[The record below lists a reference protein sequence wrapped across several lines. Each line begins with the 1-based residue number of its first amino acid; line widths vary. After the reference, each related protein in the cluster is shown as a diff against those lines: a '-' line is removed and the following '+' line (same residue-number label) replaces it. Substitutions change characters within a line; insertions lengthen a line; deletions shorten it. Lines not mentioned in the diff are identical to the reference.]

1 MNEDKATRYQRLRRR
16 AQAASIVASATA
28 LVLLIV
34 TGGAVWLRDVGQ
46 ALSRLALSSPT
57 STVLP
62 AIVVGILLSLLLNVV
77 TLPLSVYRDWLLDRR
92 YGVER
97 VSLQAW
103 LATHVKGTLIG
114 LVLALG
120 AVIVLQACQA
130 WSREW
135 WWVAAALALGL
146 AQIGV
151 TAAVPWL
158 LPSFARLRPLERPP
172 LNDRLDQLA
181 RRAGAGASM
190 PIYAWSDPTAARRAQ
205 AALVGLGRTRRVLLS
220 DMLLEAFGEEEIEVI
235 VAHEL
240 AHHVHRDLWKAA
252 LGRMFMLIAGFGA
265 AYVLLGWT
273 GGAGSEAGPAD
284 PAALPLIILAVG
296 FVAAVTSPLILALS
310 RRQERQADAF
320 SLDLTGNPSAFVNV
334 MRRMAAL
341 NLADERRPSQ
351 LVELFFASHPSID
364 ERVAAARAWRPRPS
378 PAAGMR

>member
-1 MNEDKATRYQRLRRR
+1 LNEDKATRYQRLRRR
-16 AQAASIVASATA
+16 AQAASIVASATV

-34 TGGAVWLRDVGQ
+34 TGGAVWLRDLAHAFSGQ
-46 ALSRLALSSPT
+46 LLSSST
-57 STVLP
+57 STFLP
-62 AIVVGILLSLLLNVV
+62 ALVVVILLSLLLNVV
-77 TLPLSVYRDWLLDRR
+77 TFPLSVYRDWLLDRR

-97 VSLQAW
+97 VSLQTW
-103 LATHVKGTLIG
+103 LTTHVKGTLIG

-120 AVIVLQACQA
+120 AVMVLQACQA

-135 WWVAAALALGL
+135 WWVAAALSLGF

-158 LPSFARLRPLERPP
+158 LPSFAQLRPLDRQALNER
-172 LNDRLDQLA
+172 LDRLA
-181 RRAGAGASM
+181 RKAGAGSAM
-190 PIYAWSDPTAARRAQ
+190 PVYEWSDPTAARRAQ

-252 LGRMFMLIAGFGA
+252 LSRILMLIAGFGA

-273 GGAGSEAGPAD
+273 GDDGGAAGPAD

-296 FVAAVTSPLILALS
+296 FVSALASPLILALS

-320 SLDLTGNPSAFVNV
+320 SLDLTGNPGAFVNV

-341 NLADERRPSQ
+341 NLAEERRPPQ

-378 PAAGMR
+378 PAR

>member
-16 AQAASIVASATA
+16 AQAVSIVASATA

-34 TGGAVWLRDVGQ
+34 TGGAVWLRDVGH
-46 ALSRLALSSPT
+46 ALAGHVLSSSS
-57 STVLP
+57 STFLP
-62 AIVVGILLSLLLNVV
+62 ALVVALLLALLLNVV
-77 TLPLSVYRDWLLDRR
+77 TFPMSVYRDWLLDRR

-97 VSLQAW
+97 VSLQTW
-103 LATHVKGTLIG
+103 LTTHVKGTLIG

-135 WWVAAALALGL
+135 WWIASALALGL

-158 LPSFARLRPLERPP
+158 LPSFAQLRPLDRQA
-172 LNDRLDQLA
+172 LNDRLDRLA
-181 RRAGAGASM
+181 RKAGAGASM
-190 PIYAWSDPTAARRAQ
+190 PVYEWSDPTAARRAQ

-252 LGRMFMLIAGFGA
+252 LSRILMLIAGFGA
-265 AYVLLGWT
+265 AYALLGWT
-273 GGAGSEAGPAD
+273 GNAGGAAGPAD
-284 PAALPLIILAVG
+284 PAALPMIILAVG
-296 FVAAVTSPLILALS
+296 FVSALASPLILALS

-320 SLDLTGNPSAFVNV
+320 SLDLTGNPGAFVNV

-341 NLADERRPSQ
+341 NLAEERRPPQ

-364 ERVAAARAWRPRPS
+364 ERVAAARAWRPRAS
-378 PAAGMR
+378 PAR